1 MFRGKANS
9 IMDQLINQITE
20 RTGITHDQ
28 ALQAVNAVVN
38 FLKSQLPAPLA
49 GQIDG
54 LLGPT
59 GGANLAEQAEQ
70 ALGGLGGMFG
80 KQLD

>member
-1 MFRGKANS
+1 
-9 IMDQLINQITE
+9 MDQLINQITA

-28 ALQAVNAVVN
+28 AQQAVDTVLN

-54 LLGPT
+54 LLGGA
-59 GGANLAEQAEQ
+59 GGANIAQQAEQ
-70 ALGGLGGMFG
+70 ALGGIGGMFG
-80 KQLD
+80 KPLE

>member
-1 MFRGKANS
+1 
-9 IMDQLINQITE
+9 MDQLVSQISE

-28 ALQAVNAVVN
+28 AQQAVDTVVT
-38 FLKSQLPAPLA
+38 FLKSRLPAPLA

-54 LLGPT
+54 LLGAANS
-59 GGANLAEQAEQ
+59 GNLAQQAEQ

>member
-1 MFRGKANS
+1 
-9 IMDQLINQITE
+9 MDQLITQITE

-28 ALQAVNAVVN
+28 AQQPVDTAVNC
-38 FLKSQLPAPLA
+38 LKSQLPAPLA

-54 LLGPT
+54 LLDAT
-59 GGANLAEQAEQ
+59 SGANLAEQAEQ

-80 KQLD
+80 KPLD

>member
-1 MFRGKANS
+1 
-9 IMDQLINQITE
+9 MDQLINQITE

-28 ALQAVNAVVN
+28 AQQAVDTVLNYV
-38 FLKSQLPAPLA
+38 KSQLPAPLA
-49 GQIDG
+49 GQIDS
-54 LLGPT
+54 LLGAS
-59 GGANLAEQAEQ
+59 GGTNMAQQAEQ